1 MMIKK
6 INTLIAIA
14 TSSKIEL
21 RAVSTLFVPHYT
33 KIQKRIR
40 LHAKNILVS
49 INRMIE
55 IGKYI
60 LAFLNATIKISCSIA
75 ILMYASS
82 GLHPI
87 KISQSGWTCYD
98 LLPIRLA

>member
-1 MMIKK
+1 MMTVTN
-6 INTLIAIA
+6 NTIIAIS
-14 TSSKIEL
+14 TSSKTVL
-21 RAVSTLFVPHYT
+21 RAASIIVVPHYT

-40 LHAKNILVS
+40 SHATNILVA